1 MSGFAKSGVID
12 GQVAAMDVYTE
23 CYILKAGYSAPCF
36 DGMIADGQ
44 VHIALPTEWNVLMAS
59 TINVFRTDHGASLAR
74 RDTAR

>member
-36 DGMIADGQ
+36 DGMIAGRASSHRFTDGMECFDGFDNQ
-44 VHIALPTEWNVLMAS
+44 RFQDRS
-59 TINVFRTDHGASLAR
+59 RCFSC
-74 RDTAR
+74 TA